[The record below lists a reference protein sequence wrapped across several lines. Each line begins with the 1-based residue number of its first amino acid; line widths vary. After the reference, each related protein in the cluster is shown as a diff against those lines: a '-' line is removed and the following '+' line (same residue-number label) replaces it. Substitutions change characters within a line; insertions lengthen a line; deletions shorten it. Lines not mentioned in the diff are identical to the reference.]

1 MRRERVKQ
9 MGRFTRRSMLSYG
22 AAIIAG
28 RVVSACSSSP
38 GLPDGGSDATTGDAS
53 MTEAGNDAS
62 PPQLFDHY
70 ISTTGKDGN
79 AGTLAAPWAITS
91 LQDTNANNALMP
103 GKRIGLLP
111 GVYDISNLESGSQP
125 QDYQHPVLRVPSGTA
140 SQSTLVGSSDANG
153 YSSPRVA
160 ILRYG
165 AGSGVN
171 PMIGQ
176 NPTDQGY
183 WTLDGVEIDGNG
195 YAGALIDLG
204 YESGGGYTAAGNTP
218 GVIIRNCHLHGITGS
233 AVGDNEALI
242 FCSGTNGALV
252 TNNLFHDAHKPQQ
265 TDHCHAYLE
274 YGCQGTQF
282 TYNTVYDCDTGID
295 AKAGNSGTV
304 VAFNYFYDCP
314 TAVVQGVDGAEGSPN
329 TPGTPYV
336 VHHNVMEGCGASH
349 ACDVN
354 GVAKQP
360 LQWFANTV
368 YMTTSGQASPM
379 DLRSDPLLI
388 TAFNNIVVCTANGSG
403 PYTGTVAI
411 TKGGPTVLDYN
422 DYKLAVETAG
432 WGLAVTPS
440 PVTYDTIAAWRTAS
454 SLDAHSITGD
464 PMFAGA
470 IAPGNGPVQFKL
482 AASSPC
488 RGAGRVGGVPSG
500 AVVDMGA
507 WDGNVTQIGC
517 DFATYPVS
525 P

>member
-1 MRRERVKQ
+1 MA
-9 MGRFTRRSMLSYG
+9 RFTRRSILSYG

-28 RVVSACSSSP
+28 RAIGACGSSSDVS
-38 GLPDGGSDATTGDAS
+38 DGGSDAATGDAGDAS
-53 MTEAGNDAS
+53 ATTDAASDAS
-62 PPQLFDHY
+62 PQELFDLY
-70 ISTTGKDGN
+70 ISTTGKDTN

-91 LQDTNANNALMP
+91 LQDTNGNNKLMV
-103 GKRIGLLP
+103 GKRVGLVA
-111 GVYDISNLESGSQP
+111 GVYDIGSLQSGSQP
-125 QDYQHPVLRVPSGTA
+125 GDYQHPVLRVPSGTA
-140 SQSTLVGSSDANG
+140 SQPTLVGSSDASG

-160 ILRYG
+160 VLRYG
-165 AGSGVN
+165 ASSGVN

-183 WTLDGVEIDGNG
+183 WTLDGVEVDGNG

-218 GVIIRNCHLHGITGS
+218 GVVIRNCHLHGITGS
-233 AVGDNEALI
+233 AIGDNEALI
-242 FCSGTNGALV
+242 FCSGTSGALF

-265 TDHCHAYLE
+265 ADHCHAYLE

-314 TAVVQGVDGAEGSPN
+314 TAVVQGVDGAEGNPN
-329 TPGTPYV
+329 APGTPYV
-336 VHHNVMEGCGASH
+336 VHHNVIEGCGASH

-354 GVAKQP
+354 GAAKQP
-360 LQWFANTV
+360 LQWFNNTI
-368 YMTTSGQASPM
+368 YMTKSGQVSPM
-379 DLRSDPLLI
+379 DLRSDPQLI
-388 TAFNNIVVCTANGSG
+388 VAYNNIVVCTANGSG
-403 PYTGTVAI
+403 PYTGTVAV
-411 TKGGPTVLDYN
+411 TKGGPAVLDYN
-422 DYKLAVETAG
+422 DYDLAVETAG
-432 WGLAVTPS
+432 WGLSVSPS

-454 SLDAHSITGD
+454 SLDAHSIIGD

-470 IAPGNGPVQFKL
+470 IAAGNGPSQFEL

-488 RGAGRVGGVPSG
+488 RGAGRVGGVTNG
-500 AVVDMGA
+500 AAVDIGA
-507 WDGNVTQIGC
+507 WDGTVTRIGC

-525 P
+525 A